1 MLEPMNNEDR
11 INAIL
16 AKAADAERQ
25 SNHEAAPTGIAHTSV
40 AIENAWLRLR
50 NHLDGFVREMDG
62 KMPNYL
68 RPNVRQHRGQHR
80 DLVDA
85 LKLTLGQE
93 LPGSSSNPRC
103 FIDVAKTGDISV
115 RIGTSSQM
123 PVRMYPLHALTA
135 VADDVKNIVLDFIE
149 ANI

>member
-1 MLEPMNNEDR
+1 MSNEDR
-11 INAIL
+11 VKAIL
-16 AKAADAERQ
+16 IKAAEAERQ
-25 SNHEAAPTGIAHTSV
+25 CNHEVTPTASAYTSV

-50 NHLDGFVREMDG
+50 NHLDVFVRELDG

-68 RPNVRQHRGQHR
+68 RPKVRPHRGQRH

-93 LPGSSSNPRC
+93 LPGDSNPRC
-103 FIDVAKTGDISV
+103 FIQVAKTGEISV

-123 PVRMYPLHALTA
+123 PVKMYPLHVLTA
-135 VADDVKNIVLDFIE
+135 VADDLRNIVLDFIE
-149 ANI
+149 TNI

>member
-1 MLEPMNNEDR
+1 LTIPRRGEIVDP
-11 INAIL
+11 
-16 AKAADAERQ
+16 
-25 SNHEAAPTGIAHTSV
+25 SNHQISQLEQHDDFV

-50 NHLDGFVREMDG
+50 NHLDDFVREMDG

-68 RPNVRQHRGQHR
+68 RPKVRQHRGQRH

-93 LPGSSSNPRC
+93 LPGSVSNPRC
-103 FIDVAKTGDISV
+103 FIQVAKTGEISV

-123 PVRMYPLHALTA
+123 PVKMYPLHVVTA
-135 VADDVKNIVLDFIE
+135 VADDVKNILLEFIE

>member
-1 MLEPMNNEDR
+1 MSNEDR

-25 SNHEAAPTGIAHTSV
+25 RNHKVAPTGIAHTRV

-50 NHLDGFVREMDG
+50 NHLDEFVREMDG

-68 RPNVRQHRGQHR
+68 RPKVRPHRGQRH

-93 LPGSSSNPRC
+93 LPGNSNPRC
-103 FIDVAKTGDISV
+103 FIHVAETGDISV

-123 PVRMYPLHALTA
+123 PVRVYPLHVLTA
-135 VADDVKNIVLDFIE
+135 VADDLRNIVLDFIE

>member
-1 MLEPMNNEDR
+1 MTNEDR

-25 SNHEAAPTGIAHTSV
+25 RNHEVAPTGIAHTSV

-50 NHLDGFVREMDG
+50 NHLDDFVREMDG

-68 RPNVRQHRGQHR
+68 RPKVRQHRGQRHG
-80 DLVDA
+80 LVDA
-85 LKLTLGQE
+85 LKLTLGQD
-93 LPGSSSNPRC
+93 LPGSVSNPRC
-103 FIDVAKTGDISV
+103 FIQVAKTGEISV
-115 RIGTSSQM
+115 RIGTRSQM
-123 PVRMYPLHALTA
+123 PVKMYPLHVVTA
-135 VADDVKNIVLDFIE
+135 VADDVKNILLEFIE